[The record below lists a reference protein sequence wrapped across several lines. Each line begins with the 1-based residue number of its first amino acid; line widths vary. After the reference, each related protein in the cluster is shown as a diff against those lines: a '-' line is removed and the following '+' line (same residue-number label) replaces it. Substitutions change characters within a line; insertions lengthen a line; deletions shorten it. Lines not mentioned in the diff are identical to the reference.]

1 MGTVV
6 GVIFKCSNKSSL
18 PDMILV
24 HFPKY
29 IGPSFIDGESG
40 IVPICPISA
49 AWRHRNCTYSRQQF
63 PLLLAYGLTIH
74 KGQGMTLDK
83 LILDIGNLETK
94 TFTWLIFFNQVIK
107 NSAMVSPIRG
117 SQESETW
124 QVWHLDHFQ
133 IWKGMML

>member
-1 MGTVV
+1 MVV
-6 GVIFKCSNKSSL
+6 GVIFKSSNKSPL

-29 IGPSFIDGESG
+29 MGPSFIDGESG

-83 LILDIGNLETK
+83 LILDIGKLKKK
-94 TFTWLIFFNQVIK
+94 TFTGLIFCNQVIK
-107 NSAMVSPIRG
+107 SSAMASPIL
-117 SQESETW
+117 ESHESGTW

-133 IWKGMML
+133 IWRGMIL